1 FISLGSPNA
10 FPLTACACILI
21 GFFTTFYSPQLL
33 LLLLYL
39 DLCVH
44 RSLAKGRGGF
54 GFRQNRGG
62 VTRMVI
68 LNEWIQNYVMIK
80 VSR

>member
-1 FISLGSPNA
+1 GSPNA

-44 RSLAKGRGGF
+44 RSLGKGRGGF
-54 GFRQNRGG
+54 GFRQNWGG
-62 VTRMVI
+62 VMQILMV
-68 LNEWIQNYVMIK
+68 
-80 VSR
+80 S